1 MLAWRPRLRA
11 SHEIRRQAGGR
22 LKTKA
27 PHTGRF
33 CLWQNRS
40 LFESNVQA
48 ACKHTTCCT
57 RQQAQT
63 VNDLRLTPNSLKR
76 RTLLPSA
83 AQTPLPRMNRGGSA
97 YHKPTFRSRPHAA
110 DGQTSAPNS
119 PSVSAC
125 VAVRAYNR
133 HRAARSHFE
142 PVCTPSRG
150 IYRATNSKAINGI

>member
-63 VNDLRLTPNSLKR
+63 TNGMRPMANPLNDIRLRTAPRKR
-76 RTLLPSA
+76 RFCGQIEADHPA
-83 AQTPLPRMNRGGSA
+83 VNKRPEAVPRVA
-97 YHKPTFRSRPHAA
+97 E
-110 DGQTSAPNS
+110 GQTSMTNSLS
-119 PSVSAC
+119 PSEC
-125 VAVRAYNR
+125 VAFAHKIAVEPLE
-133 HRAARSHFE
+133 SHFKR
-142 PVCTPSRG
+142 VCTQSRG
-150 IYRATNSKAINGI
+150 TTVQQTARL